1 MESADRNVILFDES
15 SRVHRAA
22 ILGASALAVWVL
34 LFLVLPNDLPFFND
48 QNAYLGGAAALRA
61 GHGYRFEQ
69 YVDLPRIGMYPPGYS
84 VWLALFWKDGQTFA
98 VNSYRLEVA
107 NWIAAG
113 CAFFALAA
121 CLLTSEL
128 PALVSSAV
136 LMLIGTSVLFTQL
149 MTWLM
154 ADVLF
159 VAGSCVLALLVAA
172 YNPDRKLS
180 VWWCAAGLLTGVLYL
195 VKTAAMAYIVG
206 LAAFG
211 LLKGDLRRFS
221 RLVCF
226 ALPTCSVMA
235 VWFLLTRNIPTYAT
249 YFSVRISE
257 LGGLTGYFLNVIKQA
272 SLYCSGRWL
281 VEAMLNVPDRLSGAR
296 GFLGISFLSETLAF
310 ILGLAF
316 AIPIFFGIRR
326 GLKNQSEQITLFL
339 LGAVALQFF
348 FWPFYLGARS
358 GIALI
363 PFISNWL
370 WRGLPSKVAQAAFVA
385 VLVVNIPGN
394 AWLSYK
400 TIRSQEKES
409 PQSLMALQQAASWI
423 NETAGTGAS
432 VAAGRD
438 VPLIHLSEYL
448 GRRVLANARPISEG
462 KYVDVNPSAQD
473 NQWADYLITDPSF
486 DPTGWAQTEKGYRIQ
501 RLFGRWTIASPRR

>member
-1 MESADRNVILFDES
+1 MESADRSIGLFDKS
-15 SRVHRAA
+15 SRMHRAA
-22 ILGASALAVWVL
+22 VLGASALVVWIL
-34 LFLVLPNDLPFFND
+34 LFLVLPTDLPFSND
-48 QNAYLGGAAALRA
+48 QNAYLGGAASLRA

-69 YVDLPRIGMYPPGYS
+69 YICLPRIGMYPPGYS
-84 VWLALFWKDGQTFA
+84 VWLALFWKDGQPFA
-98 VNSYRLEVA
+98 VNSYRLEVT

-113 CAFFALAA
+113 CALFALAA
-121 CLLTSEL
+121 CLFISEL
-128 PALVSSAV
+128 PAWASPAV
-136 LMLIGTSVLFTQL
+136 LMLLGTSLTFTQLTTWLMVDVLFT
-149 MTWLM
+149 
-154 ADVLF
+154 
-159 VAGSCVLALLVAA
+159 AGSCFLALLVAA

-180 VWWCAAGLLTGVLYL
+180 VWWFAAGLLTGALYL
-195 VKTAAMAYIVG
+195 VKTAAIAYIVG
-206 LAAFG
+206 LGAFG

-221 RLVCF
+221 RLVYF

-235 VWFLLTRNIPTYAT
+235 MWFLLTTNIPTYAT
-249 YFSVRISE
+249 YSSVRISE

-272 SLYCSGRWL
+272 GLYCSGRWL
-281 VEAMLNVPDRLSGAR
+281 VEALLNVPDRLSGAR
-296 GFLGISFLSETLAF
+296 AVLGISFLSETLAF

-316 AIPIFFGIRR
+316 SVPIFFGIRR
-326 GLKNQSEQITLFL
+326 GPKQPSEQITLFL
-339 LGAVALQFF
+339 LGAVGLQFF

-363 PFISNWL
+363 PFLANWL
-370 WRGLPSKVAQAAFVA
+370 WRGFPSKVAQAAFVA

-409 PQSLMALQQAASWI
+409 PQSLASLQQAASWI

-438 VPLIHLSEYL
+438 VPLIHLAEYL
-448 GRRVLANARPISEG
+448 GRRVLANASPISEG
-462 KYVDVNPSAQD
+462 KHVDVNPSEQD

-486 DPTGWAQTEKGYRIQ
+486 DPTGWARAQERYRVQ